1 MNSLKE
7 SVATPE
13 VSSQEARQI
22 AKEAF
27 IYGFPMVANYQTM
40 HKQAIDTAGHDFRA
54 TFNTIA
60 SLANVATP
68 ATSSLSRQT
77 PTRRT
82 RSFGWT

>member
-13 VSSQEARQI
+13 VSSQEVRQI

-54 TFNTIA
+54 TSIRSTWRTSVRGSMA
-60 SLANVATP
+60 MTA
-68 ATSSLSRQT
+68 ATSL
-77 PTRRT
+77 
-82 RSFGWT
+82 